1 MERGQREQYVLPQLQ
16 PRQRQRL
23 IAAEEVP
30 SVPPRRT
37 EKNNMV
43 SDSCFLVPGG
53 GSPPVLAISSI
64 TLSGP
69 RTSGKN
75 EPRNAACTIVQLVV
89 QLTQK
94 QKESVAQFRIRTRD
108 PSSCNLIAHCSHA
121 GPSMFG
127 RVIRCAG
134 CGQNHSIYIV
144 RSASSTLE
152 LLCHTNR
159 PNLPD
164 PRCSAAWCVLSPTGS
179 SYQ

>member
-1 MERGQREQYVLPQLQ
+1 VSLASEVEFMCCSPNLTRIGSTECPANVPKGARTKEAKPMERGQREQYVLPQLQ

-43 SDSCFLVPGG
+43 SDSCFLFPGG

-108 PSSCNLIAHCSHA
+108 PSSCN
-121 GPSMFG
+121 
-127 RVIRCAG
+127 R
-134 CGQNHSIYIV
+134 
-144 RSASSTLE
+144 TLY
-152 LLCHTNR
+152 H
-159 PNLPD
+159 
-164 PRCSAAWCVLSPTGS
+164 
-179 SYQ
+179 